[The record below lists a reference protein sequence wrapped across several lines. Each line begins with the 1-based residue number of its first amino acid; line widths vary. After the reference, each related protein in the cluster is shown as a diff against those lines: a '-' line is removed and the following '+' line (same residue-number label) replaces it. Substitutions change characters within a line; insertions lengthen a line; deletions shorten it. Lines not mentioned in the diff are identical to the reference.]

1 MAKVSN
7 TSIDIDINFDRNI
20 LSGDVAL
27 RKDEEAIKRSLRNL
41 IQFRRGE
48 KPFHPEISSGVQD
61 MLFELVNPIT
71 VMELK
76 RRISEMIKRY
86 EPRVLDAI
94 VDVADVIDQNEIR
107 ITIHFTIRNV
117 QRVFSTSVGMKRL
130 R

>member
-7 TSIDIDINFDRNI
+7 TSSDLDINFDRNP

-41 IQFRRGE
+41 VQFRRGE
-48 KPFHPEISSGVQD
+48 KPFHPEISSGIQD
-61 MLFELVNPIT
+61 MLFELVTPVT

-94 VDVADVIDQNEIR
+94 VDVADVIDRNEIR
-107 ITIHFTIRNV
+107 ITIHFTIRNI
-117 QRVFSTSVGMKRL
+117 QRVFSTTIGMKRL

>member
-7 TSIDIDINFDRNI
+7 TSSDIDINFDRNP

-41 IQFRRGE
+41 ILFRRGE

-61 MLFELVNPIT
+61 MLFELTNPIT

-76 RRISEMIKRY
+76 SRISEVIKRY

-94 VDVADVIDQNEIR
+94 VDVADVIDRNEIR
-107 ITIHFTIRNV
+107 VTIHFTMRNI
-117 QRVFSTSVGMKRL
+117 QRVFSTTIGMKRL